1 MRPGEIRYH
10 GPETETPCLPKRRP
24 CFLCRRCWLE
34 LLALAI
40 VAALVVP
47 ASLFL
52 WLSVIDSLSVWY

>member
-1 MRPGEIRYH
+1 MRPGEIRY
-10 GPETETPCLPKRRP
+10 GQAETETSRTCL
-24 CFLCRRCWLE
+24 LCRRCWLE